1 MSTLFVDNLK
11 PNLSSGVH
19 ASGHIVQVTD
29 MTEVSDL
36 QVAINNSSS
45 NTAITQVKTDI
56 VPKFANSKIIINF
69 HTQLYG
75 PSGNYLAVMIFRS
88 INGGGFGHTTG
99 KPHTFIGNGN
109 SWTDCHI
116 SITDSP
122 TYTLGQTI
130 SYMPYVYTYNTSATP
145 YFGWGSSAGGSMTTQ
160 YLMEVA
166 Q

>member
-29 MTEVSDL
+29 MTKVTDL
-36 QVAINNSSS
+36 QIAVNNSST

-56 VPKFANSKIIINF
+56 TPKFANSKIIINF
-69 HTQLYG
+69 HTQVFG
-75 PSGNYLAVMIFRS
+75 TSGNYLAIMIFRS
-88 INGGGFGHTTG
+88 INGGSFGHTTG
-99 KPHTFIGNGN
+99 KPHAFIGNGD
-109 SWTDCHI
+109 WHDCHI

-130 SYMPYVYTYNTSATP
+130 SYMPYVYTYNTSATT